1 MTMKKRKRVK
11 SYPYKKGKLQF
22 RWLLV
27 LLILCAAVC
36 LAVAITVKQSP
47 IEPDQIPPYSG
58 SPYVEINNGLPSFR
72 KSDYTAICFST
83 FSPLDD
89 LGRCGP
95 ATACIGKESMP
106 TEPRG
111 AIGQIKPSGWHTI
124 RYDDLIED
132 KYLYNRCHLIGYQ
145 LTGENS
151 NPQNLITGTRYLN
164 IEGMLPFENR
174 VSDYV
179 ERTGN
184 HVLYR
189 VTPVFEE
196 KNLLADGVI
205 MEALSMEDKGQG
217 IRFHVYLYN
226 VQPGISIDYTTGESS
241 YAEPSDRSVPVP
253 DQGSKTDLPD
263 NPVTTTVPSVADV
276 TYILNSNTK
285 RFHRPDCPSVNDMK
299 EKNKIYSSESRE
311 EILSQGYQPC
321 KSCQP

>member
-1 MTMKKRKRVK
+1 MKKTRTSVKKRVF
-11 SYPYKKGKLQF
+11 GILLF
-22 RWLLV
+22 FALLV
-27 LLILCAAVC
+27 LCAAACFIVPK
-36 LAVAITVKQSP
+36 IVKNCRIAP
-47 IEPDQIPPYSG
+47 ENVPAYSD
-58 SPYVEINNGLPSFR
+58 SPYVELNRGIPSFQ
-72 KSDYTAICFST
+72 KSDYTVSCFSS

-111 AIGQIKPSGWHTI
+111 VIGQIKPSGWHTV
-124 RYDDLIED
+124 RYDDIIED

-164 IEGMLPFENR
+164 IEGMLPFENM
-174 VSDYV
+174 VSGYI

-189 VTPVFEE
+189 VTPVFKG

-217 IRFHVYLYN
+217 ICFNVYLYN
-226 VQPGISIDYTTGESS
+226 VQPGVQIDYSTGDST
-241 YAEPSDRSVPVP
+241 YAESSDRSVSAVDP
-253 DQGSKTDLPD
+253 DDKETAIEKT
-263 NPVTTTVPSVADV
+263 VESPSSDV
-276 TYILNSNTK
+276 TYVLNANTK
-285 RFHRPDCPSVNDMK
+285 KFHLPDCPSVFDIK
-299 EKNKIYSSESRE
+299 EKNRIDSSESRE

-321 KSCQP
+321 KSCNP

>member
-1 MTMKKRKRVK
+1 MKTIRSAGK
-11 SYPYKKGKLQF
+11 KKGFGILLF
-22 RWLLV
+22 CALLV
-27 LLILCAAVC
+27 FCV
-36 LAVAITVKQSP
+36 VACFIIAKVSNNRTINP
-47 IEPDQIPPYSG
+47 YQIPPYSS
-58 SPYVEINNGLPSFR
+58 SPYVEINNGNPSFR
-72 KSDYTAICFST
+72 KSDYTVVCFSD
-83 FSPLDD
+83 FSPLDN

-124 RYDDLIED
+124 RYDDVIED

-164 IEGMLPFENR
+164 IEGMLPFENE
-174 VSDYV
+174 VSGYI

-189 VTPVFEE
+189 VTPVF
-196 KNLLADGVI
+196 KGSNLLADGVTI
-205 MEALSMEDKGQG
+205 EALSMEDKGQG
-217 IRFHVYLYN
+217 ICFYVYVYN
-226 VQPGISIDYTTGESS
+226 VQPGISIDYATGESS
-241 YAEPSDRSVPVP
+241 YAEPSERSVPIS
-253 DQGSKTDLPD
+253 DQEGETDLPD
-263 NPVTTTVPSVADV
+263 NPVVATEPSVTDV
-276 TYILNSNTK
+276 SYILNSNTK